1 MPEPILDMVRFG
13 LAHHALVTGDREVG
27 VAALRKLAAD
37 PGWAAFGVIAAEAE
51 VARGF
56 RP

>member
-1 MPEPILDMVRFG
+1 MRFG
-13 LAHHALVTGDREVG
+13 LAHHALVTGDREEG
-27 VAALRKLAAD
+27 EAALRELAAD

-51 VARGF
+51 VARGS